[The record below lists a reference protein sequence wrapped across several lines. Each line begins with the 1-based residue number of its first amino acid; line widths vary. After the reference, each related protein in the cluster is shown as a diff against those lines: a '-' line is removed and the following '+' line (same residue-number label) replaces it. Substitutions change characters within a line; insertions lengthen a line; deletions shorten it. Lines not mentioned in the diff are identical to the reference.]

1 MNDQDRLPT
10 SPTGVEVLL
19 NVDSTV
25 RRLIVDYALVAA
37 IIGIAPIY
45 FNKWI
50 DIAGFLAL
58 IALNIKLILD
68 IRKRWGFSGWHS
80 SGWRTPSW
88 HSSSWRG
95 TVSVASIIFS
105 FAEAFIVGVFARLAI
120 SAVGLFFPVLV
131 AFNSAVGHAI
141 FTWLIGRAA
150 NHFYFG
156 LIKSEQVESLAV
168 QKS

>member
-1 MNDQDRLPT
+1 MDNQDRQPN

-19 NVDSTV
+19 SVDSTV

-50 DIAGFLAL
+50 DIAGFLVL
-58 IALNIKLILD
+58 IALNAKLILD
-68 IRKRWGFSGWHS
+68 IRKRWGFSH
-80 SGWRTPSW
+80 WRAPSW

-95 TVSVASIIFS
+95 TVSVVSIIFS
-105 FAEAFIVGVFARLAI
+105 FLEAFVVGVVARLTI
-120 SAVGLFFPVLV
+120 SAIGLFFPVLV

-156 LIKSEQVESLAV
+156 LIKSDQVKSLAA
-168 QKS
+168 QKI